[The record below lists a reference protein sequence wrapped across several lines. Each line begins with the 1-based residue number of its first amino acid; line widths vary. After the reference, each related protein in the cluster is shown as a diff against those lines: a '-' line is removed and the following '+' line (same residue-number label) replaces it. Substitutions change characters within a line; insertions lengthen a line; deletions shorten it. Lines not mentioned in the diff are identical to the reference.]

1 MILKTRDKLIEV
13 ARQLFANKGVENT
26 TMNEIAEASD
36 KGRRTIYTY
45 FRNKREIY
53 RAVVD
58 SECMQMLSRLRDLS
72 CRASSPENKLI
83 SFIFVRFDA
92 VKEIVM
98 RNGSLRASFFR
109 DVRAVDRVRRI
120 TAEEESKILASILQE
135 GVDKGVFKIKHVDE
149 TAKVMILS
157 LQGLDV
163 PYIRNNFEELGIE
176 RLRLREYIRN
186 FILYGISAK
195 NASHHN
201 LNSFSNQLK
210 I

>member
-13 ARQLFANKGVENT
+13 ARQLFANKGVEKT
-26 TMNEIAEASD
+26 TMNDIAEASD

-45 FRNKREIY
+45 FKNKREIY

-58 SECMQMLSRLRDLS
+58 KESMQMLSRLHELS
-72 CRASSPENKLI
+72 CRQLSPENKLI
-83 SFIFVRFDA
+83 SFIFLRFDA

-120 TAEEESKILASILQE
+120 TAEEESKILARILQE

-163 PYIRNNFEELGIE
+163 PFIRNNFEDFGIE

-186 FILYGISAK
+186 FILYGISAE
-195 NASHHN
+195 NAPRREI
-201 LNSFSNQLK
+201 NSLSNQLK

>member
-1 MILKTRDKLIEV
+1 
-13 ARQLFANKGVENT
+13 
-26 TMNEIAEASD
+26 MNDIAEASD

-45 FRNKREIY
+45 FKNKREIY

-58 SECMQMLSRLRDLS
+58 RESMQMLSRLHELS
-72 CRASSPENKLI
+72 CRQLSPENKLI
-83 SFIFVRFDA
+83 SFIFLRFDA

-120 TAEEESKILASILQE
+120 TAEEESKILAHILQE

-163 PYIRNNFEELGIE
+163 PFIRNNFEDFGIE

-186 FILYGISAK
+186 FILYGISAE
-195 NASHHN
+195 NAPRREI
-201 LNSFSNQLK
+201 NSLSNQLK